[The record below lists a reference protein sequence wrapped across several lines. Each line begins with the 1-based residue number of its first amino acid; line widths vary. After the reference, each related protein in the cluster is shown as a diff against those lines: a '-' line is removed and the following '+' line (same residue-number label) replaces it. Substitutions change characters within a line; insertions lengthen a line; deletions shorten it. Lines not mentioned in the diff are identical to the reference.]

1 MGTDV
6 TVETCP
12 HYLTFDDDDLAAQGA
27 ALKCAPPIRDAR
39 NRDGLWR
46 ALLQGKIDFVA
57 SDHSP
62 CLPDLKASA
71 DVFAA
76 WGGVAGAQSLLS
88 AVFSGVAGHAGGA
101 LDVQKVAGF
110 VVWRLAARPAKRFG
124 LWPRKGAIAQ
134 GSDAD
139 IVLFDPEREWTVNA
153 EGSRTRGVD
162 PYVGRS
168 FRGKVVRT
176 LVAGR
181 TVYNERETV
190 TNPVRGRFIQRE
202 EVAEE

>member
-1 MGTDV
+1 
-6 TVETCP
+6 
-12 HYLTFDDDDLAAQGA
+12 
-27 ALKCAPPIRDAR
+27 
-39 NRDGLWR
+39 
-46 ALLQGKIDFVA
+46 
-57 SDHSP
+57 
-62 CLPDLKASA
+62 
-71 DVFAA
+71 
-76 WGGVAGAQSLLS
+76 
-88 AVFSGVAGHAGGA
+88 
-101 LDVQKVAGF
+101 

-153 EGSRTRGVD
+153 EGSHTRGID
-162 PYVGRS
+162 PYVGRA